1 LELSPS
7 KIKAGW
13 GEGTCLIL
21 FKLASITIQNKF
33 RFKKPI
39 IKSEGNDMDEDADDN
54 DDLDGGQDMAD
65 EIHAEP
71 DSGSDIDEELDY
83 GGGTNVHAELAR
95 QMEAEM

>member
-1 LELSPS
+1 MSS
-7 KIKAGW
+7 T
-13 GEGTCLIL
+13 EGTQESRGCRKEPQIAEDN
-21 FKLASITIQNKF
+21 F
-33 RFKKPI
+33 I
-39 IKSEGNDMDEDADDN
+39 IINNNNGNVNEWVDEDADDN

-71 DSGSDIDEELDY
+71 DSGSDIDEELEY